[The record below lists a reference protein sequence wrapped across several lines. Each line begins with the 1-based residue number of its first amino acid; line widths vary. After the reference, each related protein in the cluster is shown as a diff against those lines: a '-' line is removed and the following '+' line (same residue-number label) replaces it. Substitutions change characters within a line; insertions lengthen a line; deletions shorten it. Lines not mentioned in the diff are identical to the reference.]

1 MNNKKF
7 YLILLAIVVLGVSW
21 YVVRHNQEAARSAN
35 QAGPGNKTSAPAV
48 AAKESDTGPASG
60 GPGSG
65 QASVAKYGSEPDE
78 LAAGAAQNDSKR
90 GWGLK
95 KNDSHRQPEM
105 PASITATL
113 ARHGAYWIGSPN
125 EKTLYL
131 TFDEGYENGHTAEIL
146 DILKNNNVK
155 AAFFVTG
162 HYLET
167 NPELVKRMVE
177 EGHIVGNHTD
187 NHPSLPDIT
196 DAQIETELRTV
207 ERDYEKV
214 TGQKGM
220 KYLRPPMGEYSER
233 TLATTKKLGYHN
245 IFWSV
250 ALVDWVPVPGGSD
263 EVYRSVMDNLHNGA
277 LILLHAVSKDTS
289 GALDRIINGARA
301 QGYTFKTLDD
311 LTGS

>member
-1 MNNKKF
+1 MNNKKL
-7 YLILLAIVVLGVSW
+7 YLILLTVVMLGVSL
-21 YVVRHNQEAARSAN
+21 YAVRYFGRQSG
-35 QAGPGNKTSAPAV
+35 QAGPVNQNTAVPAV
-48 AAKESDTGPASG
+48 SANESG
-60 GPGSG
+60 
-65 QASVAKYGSEPDE
+65 
-78 LAAGAAQNDSKR
+78 AAGGTGDSITPAASDKGKTGGETDKPAAGTSLNDSKR

-95 KNDSHRQPEM
+95 KNDSHQQPEM
-105 PASITATL
+105 PAGIAATL
-113 ARHGAYWIGSPN
+113 ARYGAYWVGSPSD
-125 EKTLYL
+125 KSVYL
-131 TFDEGYENGHTAEIL
+131 TFDEGYENGHTPEIL
-146 DILKNNNVK
+146 DILKKNNVK

-167 NPELVKRMVE
+167 NPELVKRMAA

-207 ERDYEKV
+207 EQDYEKV

-233 TLATTKKLGYHN
+233 TLAATKRMGYHN

-250 ALVDWVPVPGGSD
+250 ALVDWVPVPGGPD
-263 EVYRSVMDNLHNGA
+263 EVYRSVMGNLHNGA
-277 LILLHAVSKDTS
+277 LILLHAVSKDTT
-289 GALDRIINGARA
+289 GALDRIINDVRT

-311 LTGS
+311 LTGN